1 MGNHAHEGCLEKKKN
16 PFKTTSTEFQVAI
29 KEDPNY
35 YIVVS
40 FFAFESNLVR
50 YKYIGNF
57 LVP

>member
-1 MGNHAHEGCLEKKKN
+1 MHMKGALKKKKN